1 MWMAQTTASG
11 MVPWYHWLG
20 GAPED
25 HRWEKTGRDFFEWIA
40 KNQSHFVNRESVAN
54 IGVVFSE
61 RTNAFYN
68 APAGTDT
75 TEFLQGLYYALLE
88 GRFLFDFVHENDLT
102 PGALKK
108 YSALL
113 LPNVATL
120 NDVQCGALVQYV
132 EAGGSMLGTF
142 ETSRYNEWGVRRK
155 QPGLADLFGFE
166 VSGEIQ
172 GPNGNSYYAR
182 IEASHPIL
190 NGFEGTKV
198 LPGAEY
204 RLPLKSD
211 ASLVLSVVAPY
222 PAFPPEMV
230 YTKTPRTAE
239 PAVIVRERGSSRLA
253 WFPGDVDRSFWRS
266 ENGDLSQLLRNTIS
280 WLVKGKAPV
289 AVTGKGMTELFAWKT
304 EPGYAVHILNYTNP
318 NMLRGWFRDTYPIGP
333 QRVRIS
339 IGNAGSVQEVRA
351 LRSGKVLQ
359 HQTSADAVEFVI
371 PEIADYEIAAITIR

>member
-25 HRWEKTGRDFFEWIA
+25 LRWRETGRKFFQWIA
-40 KNQSHFVNRESVAN
+40 ANEKHFVNRESIAN
-54 IGVVFSE
+54 LGVVFSE
-61 RTNAFYN
+61 RTNGFYTPPGG
-68 APAGTDT
+68 ADS

-88 GRFLFDFVHENDLT
+88 GRFLFEFVHEDDLG
-102 PGALKK
+102 PAALKK

-120 NDVQCGALVQYV
+120 SDTQCAQLRDYVQS
-132 EAGGSMLGTF
+132 GGSLLATF
-142 ETSRYNEWGVRRK
+142 ESSRYTEWGVRRDR
-155 QPGLADLFGFE
+155 PGLADLFGFE
-166 VSGEIQ
+166 IAGAIE

-182 IEASHPIL
+182 IEAPHPIL
-190 NGFEGTKV
+190 KNFEGTKV

-204 RLPLKSD
+204 RLRTKSD
-211 ASLVLSVVAPY
+211 AALVLSVVEPY

-239 PAVIVRERGSSRLA
+239 HAVILRERGSSRLA

-266 ENGDLSQLLRNTIS
+266 NNGDLSLLLRNTIG
-280 WLVKGKAPV
+280 WLLKDTQPATVKGD
-289 AVTGKGMTELFAWKT
+289 GMVELFAWRT
-304 EPGYAVHILNYTNP
+304 QPGYAVHVLNYTNP

-333 QRVRIS
+333 QHVTIRLPDTRAVK
-339 IGNAGSVQEVRA
+339 EVRE
-351 LRSGKVLQ
+351 LRSGKLLEHRV
-359 HQTSADAVEFVI
+359 SGDRIEFTI
-371 PEIADYEIAAITIR
+371 PEVRDYEIATVT